1 MDVSAQL
8 FVKSATLWKDY
19 ATTVPSIEAVQAF
32 LISIYQSPYGYVTV
46 LPLFIEELKV
56 HIRTRV
62 SITDNVTIDKVRIL
76 LDFIV
81 KDASAVATTLTVN
94 ISDIISE
101 LESGYKKVSNEVNT
115 ITNTSSLADGAVAV
129 TNVVETV
136 AETTGAVAK
145 DIGQAVTKAHDVLD
159 DVHDAVNSA
168 GLGETILGDA
178 VHVIQTGEKIVSDVV
193 QKTEDVVQRVDEIA
207 ERAEVIVRS
216 NAQLIQRLQ
225 RYLCCCCKKSG

>member
-1 MDVSAQL
+1 MDASAQL
-8 FVKSATLWKDY
+8 FVKSASLWRDC

-32 LISIYQSPYGYVTV
+32 LISIYRSPYGYSAV

-56 HIRTRV
+56 HVTTRV
-62 SITDNVTIDKVRIL
+62 IITDSATIEKVRNL
-76 LDFIV
+76 LDFLV
-81 KDASAVATTLTVN
+81 KDASGVATSLTIN
-94 ISDIISE
+94 ISDILHE
-101 LESGYKKVSNEVNT
+101 VEAGYKKVSNEVNT

-136 AETTGAVAK
+136 AETTGTIAK
-145 DIGQAVTKAHDVLD
+145 DIGQTAAKVHEVID

-168 GLGETILGDA
+168 GLGGTMLGDA

-193 QKTEDVVQRVDEIA
+193 QKTDVVVQRVDEIA

-225 RYLCCCCKKSG
+225 RYLCCCKKSG